1 TSGQGHAGRINING
15 AEAIIFSGAN
25 SEGFSSGAF
34 SNVRGMGRGNAGEI
48 RLLSNFVQVSDQAQ
62 LSSSTFAEGNAGNVT
77 IEASNT
83 AQFLNGNIFST
94 VAETGRGN
102 GGNIRIIANR
112 VEVRDGAILSSNT
125 FGEGNAGRI
134 DIHGSEAMIFSGEN
148 SEGSLSGAFSNV
160 LETGQGNAG
169 EINLIGNYL
178 EVSDQAGLSSSTFGD
193 GNAGTVSIEV
203 GDTFLL
209 SNGLVASGVGETGR
223 GNAGNVTVV
232 ADQLEVYDGFL
243 SSSSF
248 SQGNAGTVTIEVHD
262 TAIFSS
268 LEPNRR
274 RSGLYSTVEETG
286 QGNAGGV
293 TLIAGTVELRD
304 GARLSS
310 TNAATSNA
318 NDFTAG
324 DVFVQA
330 DRLHLSDRADISANT
345 GGRGGNVRLNTGT
358 TILRRGSTIQTN
370 AEGDF
375 PGGNIIIDADA
386 LVALENSDIT
396 ANALNAAGGRVIIN
410 SQGIFGTEFR
420 DELTPQSDIT
430 ATSDL
435 GAEFS
440 GSVELNTPEVD
451 TATGL
456 VDLAANP
463 IDVAAL
469 LDTDPC
475 TLGRESEFYV
485 TGRGGL
491 PPNPDG
497 SLATET
503 TWVDWRSLEDNSSET
518 PLSRHEE
525 TAPLVEAQGWHVNGE
540 GSVVLSAETPDGSP
554 TPPQGTSDRCS
565 PEQLNR

>member
-1 TSGQGHAGRINING
+1 
-15 AEAIIFSGAN
+15 
-25 SEGFSSGAF
+25 
-34 SNVRGMGRGNAGEI
+34 
-48 RLLSNFVQVSDQAQ
+48 
-62 LSSSTFAEGNAGNVT
+62 SSS
-77 IEASNT
+77 
-83 AQFLNGNIFST
+83 LN
-94 VAETGRGN
+94 
-102 GGNIRIIANR
+102 
-112 VEVRDGAILSSNT
+112 
-125 FGEGNAGRI
+125 
-134 DIHGSEAMIFSGEN
+134 
-148 SEGSLSGAFSNV
+148 
-160 LETGQGNAG
+160 QG
-169 EINLIGNYL
+169 
-178 EVSDQAGLSSSTFGD
+178 D
-193 GNAGTVSIEV
+193 
-203 GDTFLL
+203 
-209 SNGLVASGVGETGR
+209 
-223 GNAGNVTVV
+223 
-232 ADQLEVYDGFL
+232 
-243 SSSSF
+243 
-248 SQGNAGTVTIEVHD
+248 AGTVTVEVHD
-262 TAIFSS
+262 TAIFSGFYTDLS
-268 LEPNRR
+268 GPEPEVWP
-274 RSGLYSTVEETG
+274 SGVYSTIEEAG

-293 TLIAGTVELRD
+293 NLIAGTVELRE
-304 GARLSS
+304 GTRLSS
-310 TNAATSNA
+310 SNNTTSNA
-318 NDFTAG
+318 NDFAAG

-420 DELTPQSDIT
+420 DELTPESDIT

-518 PLSRHEE
+518 PLAQDEE

-540 GSVVLSAETPDGSP
+540 GSVVLSAQTPDGSA
-554 TPPQGTSDRCS
+554 TPPQRMPAHCS
-565 PEQLNR
+565 PLTPTP